1 MDINPDDFAQIIND
15 NASFANVTISDLGLG
30 SELGMK
36 EEQQM
41 LEPFPQNPGQ
51 LSYEQPLQLPLIHQM
66 QLPPHCYAHPTL
78 IPVIS
83 KYEFETFVHP
93 DANIIFND
101 PKLFIKMGS
110 RMTIGLSYRPQVAN
124 EELYLRAMILFS
136 KPSEMSL
143 PVKRCANHRTTNI
156 SHNDQD
162 IKAHIIKINDPNAR
176 YYGDETKEIFAE
188 RLSVVVPMASM
199 NYDENGK
206 ITRDIALEFHCQNS
220 CSQGI
225 NRRPTSIVFTLERQ
239 NYELV
244 GKSAIEFKVC
254 SCPKRDA
261 EREKEPKRKPN
272 SNEPFP
278 RGKRPKLMQPQQ
290 VKTEPDS
297 ESDTNENPNSDNNI
311 ATFSTTVVQIAM
323 PTDLVPELFKAAFNI
338 VAGAMAE
345 HKMGGNRP
353 HTTPLLEKML
363 KDLKKQRKKYELPPQ

>member
-1 MDINPDDFAQIIND
+1 MDINPEEFAQ
-15 NASFANVTISDLGLG
+15 FANVTISDLCLG
-30 SELGMK
+30 SELDLK

-41 LEPFPQNPGQ
+41 LEPFPQNTGQ
-51 LSYEQPLQLPLIHQM
+51 LPYDQQLQLPPIHQVPM
-66 QLPPHCYAHPTL
+66 PAHYYAHPTL
-78 IPVIS
+78 IPVNS

-101 PKLFIKMGS
+101 PKLFIKMGA
-110 RMTIGLSYRPQVAN
+110 RMTIGLSYRPQVLN
-124 EELYLRAMILFS
+124 EDLYLRAMIIFS

-143 PVKRCANHRTTNI
+143 PVKRCANHRITNI

-162 IKAHIIKINDPNAR
+162 IKAHIIKINDPKAI
-176 YYGDETKEIFAE
+176 YIGDETKEIYSE
-188 RLSVVVPMASM
+188 RLSVMVPIMAST
-199 NYDENGK
+199 NFDENGK

-225 NRRPTSIVFTLERQ
+225 NRRPTSIVFTLERL
-239 NYELV
+239 NCELV

-297 ESDTNENPNSDNNI
+297 ESDTNENPNSENNI
-311 ATFSTTVVQIAM
+311 ATISTTIVQIAM
-323 PTDLVPELFKAAFNI
+323 PTDLVPELFKAAFNM

-345 HKMGGNRP
+345 QKMAGNRP
-353 HTTPLLEKML
+353 HSTSLLERML
-363 KDLKKQRKKYELPPQ
+363 KDIKKQRKKYELPPQ

>member
-1 MDINPDDFAQIIND
+1 MDADDLAQIIEE

-30 SELGMK
+30 SELGLK
-36 EEQQM
+36 EELPM

-51 LSYEQPLQLPLIHQM
+51 LSYEQQIQLPLIHQM
-66 QLPPHCYAHPTL
+66 QLPKHCYAHPSL
-78 IPVIS
+78 VPVPT
-83 KYEFETFVHP
+83 KYEFETFVQP
-93 DANIIFND
+93 DSNIIYND

-124 EELYLRAMILFS
+124 EELYLRAMIIFS

-162 IKAHIIKINDPNAR
+162 IKAHIIKIIDPNAR
-176 YYGDETKEIFAE
+176 YYGDETKEIFSE
-188 RLSVVVPMASM
+188 RLSVVVPMTSM

-206 ITRDIALEFHCQNS
+206 IIHNIPLEFHCQNS

-225 NRRPTSIVFTLERQ
+225 NRRPTSIVFTLEQQ
-239 NYELV
+239 NYEIV

-261 EREKEPKRKPN
+261 EREKEPKRKLN

-278 RGKRPKLMQPQQ
+278 RGKRPKPMQPQQ

-297 ESDTNENPNSDNNI
+297 ESDTNENPNSENNI
-311 ATFSTTVVQIAM
+311 ATFSQTMVQIAM
-323 PTDLVPELFKAAFNI
+323 PTDLVPDLFKAAFNI
-338 VAGAMAE
+338 VAGAMAD

-353 HTTPLLEKML
+353 HTTTQMEKIL
-363 KDLKKQRKKYELPPQ
+363 KELKKQRKKYELPPQ